1 MSILSSL
8 LVEAEMA
15 RQFTAID
22 MDDACVYWKDGN
34 VSYRG
39 SLTKG
44 QARSPASVIVD
55 EKTDVLTVQAGFH
68 AFIGDQGYLAFAS
81 DDNTPMT
88 AEERLARR
96 K

>member
-8 LVEAEMA
+8 LVEAEMP

-22 MDDACVYWKDGN
+22 MDDSCVYWKDGN

-44 QARSPASVIVD
+44 QTRGSVAVD
-55 EKTDVLTVQAGFH
+55 EAKDIVTVQDGFH
-68 AFIGDQGYLAFAS
+68 AFIGDGGYLAFAS
-81 DDNTPMT
+81 DDNTPKS
-88 AEERLARR
+88 AEERLAAR
-96 K
+96 